1 MLCTVLASGHNDKY
15 SIYITVEFILLYLSW
30 CLLFDIP
37 HFRDTIPQLVSI
49 TRGREL
55 VPSCLHE

>member
-1 MLCTVLASGHNDKY
+1 MLCTVLVSEHKDKY
-15 SIYITVEFILLYLSW
+15 SVYITVELILLCLSL

-37 HFRDTIPQLVSI
+37 LFRDTIPQLVSI
-49 TRGREL
+49 TCGREL